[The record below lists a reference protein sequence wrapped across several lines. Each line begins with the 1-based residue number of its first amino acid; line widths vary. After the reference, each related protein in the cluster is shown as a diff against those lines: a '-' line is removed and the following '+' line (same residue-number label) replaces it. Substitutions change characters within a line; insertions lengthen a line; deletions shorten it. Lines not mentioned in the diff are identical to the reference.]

1 MSAELSLQINNTILR
16 LENAVQNQA
25 QLDQL
30 WADVKNLLVE
40 ELDTLPNLPISNCKK
55 QNKLFKK
62 SQTFWNENL
71 ATAWSN
77 VCRSES
83 EYLLFKANKN
93 GNLAQRN
100 NLKNIYKNFPN
111 IFDSKF

>member
-40 ELDTLPNLPISNCKK
+40 ELDTLPNQI
-55 QNKLFKK
+55 K
-62 SQTFWNENL
+62 S
-71 ATAWSN
+71 
-77 VCRSES
+77 
-83 EYLLFKANKN
+83 
-93 GNLAQRN
+93 
-100 NLKNIYKNFPN
+100 NLKI
-111 IFDSKF
+111 